1 MKKRPS
7 PSERSRR
14 KNYHQAMAML
24 GEFYLEKKD
33 RKEAQMWFRRA
44 AASGDQKVNDMM
56 KKKGVYPATP

>member
-7 PSERSRR
+7 PSERSHR

-44 AASGDQKVNDMM
+44 AASGDKKVNDMM